1 MLIASEKLLKFN
13 KEISNGPQ
21 MSQVLNAR
29 WGFVNRQYGN
39 KQHVR
44 DARFRNGVF
53 FRATLKSEIGL
64 FQLIARSDDRNN
76 RTRTN

>member
-29 WGFVNRQYGN
+29 WGSINRQYGN

-44 DARFRNGVF
+44 DTRFRNGVF
-53 FRATLKSEIGL
+53 FVLLLK
-64 FQLIARSDDRNN
+64 AR
-76 RTRTN
+76 